1 MLTLSIRDQ
10 AFAHCEYSNNPTP
23 PVSFSKNVRWDR
35 TAPASAKT
43 IYTDAE
49 IRNAPAGS
57 IVWLIEPLKDCS
69 FTALAESAAHFRE
82 IWTCDANL
90 LAAIPNGR
98 FVPFGGCWIP
108 PQERWVW
115 TKTKGVSTIASNKR
129 GGIGYDLRH
138 KVIAALGSKID
149 AYGIQY
155 EPLVFKIG
163 ALRDYRFQ
171 IVIENV
177 CKDFWFTEKLID
189 CFATGTIPIYVGCP
203 AIADFFNPD
212 GIIVVHDLEDIEKV
226 LPACTAEFYESK
238 LKAVVDNYERAK
250 KYYLAEDWLF
260 ETQPDLIKGLAI

>member
-177 CKDFWFTEKLID
+177 C
-189 CFATGTIPIYVGCP
+189 
-203 AIADFFNPD
+203 